1 MTLSWK
7 KNGQRLEFGT
17 KYSMI
22 HEGKQAELVIE
33 DAQLT
38 ESGEHAVGAMQDGN
52 PTEYCRTAVVTG
64 EGTHAPPSVPTD
76 QPSQP

>member
-1 MTLSWK
+1 
-7 KNGQRLEFGT
+7 
-17 KYSMI
+17 MI
-22 HEGKQAELVIE
+22 YEGKRAELVIE

-38 ESGEHAVGAMQDGN
+38 ESGWHTIGAMQDEN

-64 EGTHAPPSVPTD
+64 EGTHAPPSPSVPTD